1 MKSLRQKGTRKTET
15 VYSVYVETY
24 RDKRAGEHREDIG
37 GGQKDCNEQSP
48 VQSYGGSPMP
58 YAFFVV
64 TGCVRKI
71 VRDFSEAFRAI
82 SRGHAL

>member
-1 MKSLRQKGTRKTET
+1 MDWLYLEEGEREHHQNDMESLRQKGTRKTET

-48 VQSYGGSPMP
+48 VQS
-58 YAFFVV
+58 
-64 TGCVRKI
+64 
-71 VRDFSEAFRAI
+71 
-82 SRGHAL
+82 